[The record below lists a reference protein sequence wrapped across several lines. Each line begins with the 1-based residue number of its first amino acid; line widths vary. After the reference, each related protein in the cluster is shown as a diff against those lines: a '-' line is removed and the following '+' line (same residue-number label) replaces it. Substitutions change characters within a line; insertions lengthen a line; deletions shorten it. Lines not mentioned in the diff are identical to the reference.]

1 MNFWTINPATEEMIK
16 EYQELNSNEIENKL
30 NLSAKAF
37 KQWRKTSFN
46 KRSDLML
53 KAADILDDRKEE
65 YAKLMAV
72 EMGKPLAQGISE
84 AEKCAWVC
92 RYYAENAEEQL
103 KEHKIKTEFSESF
116 VSFQPIG
123 SVLAIMPWNFP
134 FWQVFRFAA
143 PTLMAGNT
151 GVLKHARNTMGCAEA
166 IEELFLQAGFPEGV
180 FTNLRIGSKPVKDII
195 ANDIVSAVTLTGS
208 SQVGSEVAK
217 ISGSHIK
224 KTVMELGGADAY
236 VVLKDA
242 DLEKS
247 VEACVIAR
255 LINSGQSCIAA
266 KRFIVDKT
274 IVNEFE
280 ELMIDKMSKYVMGNP
295 LDDDVNIGP
304 QARKDLQLDL
314 KRQVDDSIKKGA
326 TCTYGGKIK
335 SDKGFYYPATVL
347 SNVKPGMPA
356 FEEELFG
363 PVAAIITA
371 DNEKEA
377 IDIAN
382 SSIYGLGGAVFT
394 RDIEKG
400 RRIASE
406 ELQSGACFV
415 NDFVRSDPRLP
426 FGGIKQSGY
435 GRELSEFGIREFVNI
450 KTVCVK

>member
-1 MNFWTINPATEEMIK
+1 MAFRTINPATEEIIK
-16 EYQELNSNEIENKL
+16 EYEELNLNEIEIKL
-30 NLSAKAF
+30 TESAIAF
-37 KQWRKTSFN
+37 KNWRKTSFKN
-46 KRSDLML
+46 RSELML
-53 KAADILDDRKEE
+53 KAADILEIRKEE
-65 YAKLMAV
+65 YGRLMAV

-103 KEHKIKTEFSESF
+103 KNDIIKTEFSDSY

-151 GVLKHARNTMGCAEA
+151 GLLKHARNTMGCAEA
-166 IEELFLQAGFPEGV
+166 IEEIFLEAGFPEGV
-180 FTNLRIGSKPVKDII
+180 FINLRIGSKPVKNII
-195 ANDIVSAVTLTGS
+195 ANDIISAVTLTGS
-208 SQVGSEVAK
+208 TPVGSEVAK
-217 ISGSHIK
+217 LSGKYIK

-242 DLEKS
+242 NIEKTA
-247 VEACVIAR
+247 EACVFAR

-266 KRFIVDKT
+266 KRFIVEEE
-274 IVNEFE
+274 IANEFE
-280 ELMIDKMSKYVMGNP
+280 ELFIDKMSKYVMGNP
-295 LDDDVNIGP
+295 LDEGVNVGP

-314 KRQVDDSIKKGA
+314 QNQVEESIKKGA
-326 TCTYGGKIK
+326 VCAYQ
-335 SDKGFYYPATVL
+335 DKLNTNTGFYYPATVL

-356 FEEELFG
+356 FDEELFG

-371 DNEKEA
+371 NDENEA
-377 IDIAN
+377 VDIAN

-394 RDIEKG
+394 EDIEKG
-400 RRIASE
+400 KRIATE

-435 GRELSEFGIREFVNI
+435 GRELSSYGIKEFVNI